1 MTKEAIMAKYG
12 LDKTHFW
19 LHQQS
24 GKQIISFE
32 GIEKMIDYHN
42 IIFDQPTQNYSKVD
56 GEVALLI
63 NGRMLDIDYDSKH
76 FEDEPNELQAWSF
89 GEASKANCYLD
100 YLWAMAEK
108 RGKARV
114 VMKLLKFYGGTS
126 GFYSDV
132 EMEISNAVDSNA
144 DYEIE

>member
-1 MTKEAIMAKYG
+1 MTQEAIMAKYG
-12 LDKTHFW
+12 LNKTHFW

-42 IIFDQPTQNYSKVD
+42 ILFDQPTQNYSKVD

-63 NGRMLDIDYDSKH
+63 NGRMLV
-76 FEDEPNELQAWSF
+76 EDEPNELQAWSF

-114 VMKLLKFYGGTS
+114 TMKLLKFYGGTS

-132 EMEISNAVDSNA
+132 EMEISNAVDANA